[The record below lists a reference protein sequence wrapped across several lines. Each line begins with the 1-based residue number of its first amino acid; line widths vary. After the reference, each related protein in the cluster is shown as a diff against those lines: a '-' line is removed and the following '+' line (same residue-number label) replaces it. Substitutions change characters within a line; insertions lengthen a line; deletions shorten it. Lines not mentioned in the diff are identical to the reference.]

1 MLPKGS
7 ANRPDGRKGGSTFR
21 RTPRYKE
28 DEHAA
33 NRTLFQDLFR
43 RKAGGQR
50 PEPCTCSR
58 GEIVGFIG
66 HNGAGKS
73 TTLRACAGVL
83 DFTEGTIRID
93 GHDIRREPLA
103 AKRVTAFFA

>member
-1 MLPKGS
+1 MLQIEHFSKTYS
-7 ANRPDGRKGGSTFR
+7 GGKRAVS
-21 RTPRYKE
+21 
-28 DEHAA
+28 
-33 NRTLFQDLFR
+33 DLSLHV
-43 RKAGGQR
+43 Q
-50 PEPCTCSR
+50 P

-103 AKRVTAFFA
+103 AKRVDGVFCQTIRTCTNSCPASPF